1 MPTIIASIISGAWP
15 LLLAVAVFAIGY
27 GQGQDK
33 AKADYAAAE
42 VKRIYYADKNAQ
54 AAAIQYRDRV
64 KLITA
69 WSTIPPPSLTRP
81 PELLML
87 PPLLLQPLPTP
98 LATTMPHATTTP
110 QN

>member
-54 AAAIQYRDRV
+54 AAALCCL
-64 KLITA
+64 LITA
-69 WSTIPPPSLTRP
+69 YSTIPPPSLTRP

-87 PPLLLQPLPTP
+87 PPLLLQSLPTP
-98 LATTMPHATTTP
+98 WPSTTHDATKTP
-110 QN
+110 RS

>member
-42 VKRIYYADKNAQ
+42 DKS
-54 AAAIQYRDRV
+54 I
-64 KLITA
+64 
-69 WSTIPPPSLTRP
+69 
-81 PELLML
+81 
-87 PPLLLQPLPTP
+87 
-98 LATTMPHATTTP
+98 
-110 QN
+110 